1 MYAAHQSI
9 FPRRAFKIHKT
20 QQIHKKNNTNTNSA
34 KLHTRKHR
42 QNNIM
47 HKL

>member
-20 QQIHKKNNTNTNSA
+20 QQIHKKTIRTQTQQSYIQENTDRT
-34 KLHTRKHR
+34 
-42 QNNIM
+42 I
-47 HKL
+47 